1 MDCSV
6 GAASLY
12 QRALQDAQQVAGT
25 CGAASTLSA
34 RCVSSRTIAALLFP
48 KLRLESSDSFMLLV
62 HMVPT
67 MSWFILLRLSYATTF
82 KDSLLTVHLGVL
94 ALTTTQSKFS
104 PRC

>member
-1 MDCSV
+1 
-6 GAASLY
+6 
-12 QRALQDAQQVAGT
+12 
-25 CGAASTLSA
+25 
-34 RCVSSRTIAALLFP
+34 
-48 KLRLESSDSFMLLV
+48 MLLV

-104 PRC
+104 PSMLMPWATALLPLPASSD